1 MARIA
6 TPLYGLGGVTRD
18 SRGCDPSHVGPET
31 PHDAARCPHE
41 RDFANALPP
50 ALRLALR
57 SARGGRGS
65 HDYAPLCSGAV
76 LRAGAR
82 QCQPRPLVARHGLRR
97 GGPADLGR
105 ATDPERD
112 LCGSAALDAHAP
124 TRAAARGRGAM
135 TGPERATD
143 APLARDPPG
152 DETDLAPLA
161 HATAL
166 VTAHAQAAARTPRRT
181 RRGAW
186 YGLAALSG

>member
-105 ATDPERD
+105 ATDPDRD
-112 LCGSAALDAHAP
+112 LCGSADLAANAP
-124 TRAAARGRGAM
+124 TRDAARGRGPVD
-135 TGPERATD
+135 GHDR
-143 APLARDPPG
+143 PPIS
-152 DETDLAPLA
+152 PPP
-161 HATAL
+161 
-166 VTAHAQAAARTPRRT
+166 RTPPT
-181 RRGAW
+181 SPTYPA
-186 YGLAALSG
+186 